1 MKKNLVLALLTGILF
16 AFSLPPFK
24 TGFLAYG
31 ALIPFFLL
39 LEKKRGF
46 DLFRWSYITGLFVFT
61 CTLFWL
67 WNVTIPGLLGTLL
80 VLPLYF
86 SLYATIHSFV
96 QRRFPSYGLLLIPFL
111 WTSVEYLQVFGD
123 TAFPWVFLGY
133 TQSYYLPLVQY
144 AEITGIFGI
153 SFWVAALNV
162 LLFFIYKSWENRKK
176 IIPAFIT
183 IAVLILLPAIH
194 GLSKMSQIIED
205 KPIKISLIQGNID
218 PFEKW
223 DPSLV
228 DVNFDSY
235 IQMTKEAMNEKPDLV
250 IWPETATSLWL
261 RYERNYRNRIHHIV
275 DSTRIPLLTGA
286 IDYRFNREGEYNT
299 YNSAFLFEPNSSR
312 LQDYKKMK
320 LVPFSERVPYS
331 QFMPIGFF
339 RDLLS
344 DMALGV
350 GDYSRGKDYKTLSFL
365 SSKEYQIPSFERED
379 VTKTALSISICY
391 ESVFPDFVRTFVDS
405 GADFLAVI
413 TNDAWFGKTPAPYQH
428 AQMAALRAIENR
440 RYVARCAN
448 TGVTCFIDPFGR
460 VTQQTPLFKK
470 KVSVGTIYTNSK
482 KTFYT
487 KHGDIFSKIVSL
499 ILVVS
504 LILKLLWLIKN
515 RYFNKHASVSNI

>member
-39 LEKKRGF
+39 LENKRGF
-46 DLFRWSYITGLFVFT
+46 DLFRWSYVTGLFVFT

-67 WNVTIPGLLGTLL
+67 WNVTIPGLLGTIL

-86 SLYATIHSFV
+86 SLYAAFHSFV
-96 QRRFPSYGLLLIPFL
+96 LKKFPKCGLLLVPFA
-111 WTSVEYLQVFGD
+111 WTAIEYLQVFGE
-123 TAFPWVFLGY
+123 TAFPWVYLGY
-133 TQSYYLPLVQY
+133 TQSYYLPLIQY
-144 AEITGIFGI
+144 AEFTGVYGI
-153 SFWVAALNV
+153 SFWVACLNV
-162 LLFFIYKSWENRKK
+162 LLFYLWKNKENKQK
-176 IIPAFIT
+176 IIPAIVIVALFFM
-183 IAVLILLPAIH
+183 LPFLYGFLRI
-194 GLSKMSQIIED
+194 SQ
-205 KPIKISLIQGNID
+205 KPAGQPIKIALIQGNID

-223 DPSLV
+223 DPDLV

-235 IQMTKEAMNEKPDLV
+235 IQMTKEAMNEKPELV

-275 DSTRIPLLTGA
+275 DSTGIPLLTGA
-286 IDYRFNREGEYNT
+286 VDYRFNNKGDYNT

-331 QFMPIGFF
+331 HFMPIGFF
-339 RDLLS
+339 RNFLS

-365 SSKEYQIPSFERED
+365 SSDDYKVPSFERED
-379 VTKTALSISICY
+379 VTKTSLSVSICY

-413 TNDAWFGKTPAPYQH
+413 TNDAWFGKTPAPFQH
-428 AQMAALRAIENR
+428 TQMAAVRAIENR
-440 RYVARCAN
+440 RSVARCAN
-448 TGVTCFIDPFGR
+448 TGVSCFIDPFG
-460 VTQQTPLFKK
+460 
-470 KVSVGTIYTNSK
+470 
-482 KTFYT
+482 
-487 KHGDIFSKIVSL
+487 
-499 ILVVS
+499 
-504 LILKLLWLIKN
+504 
-515 RYFNKHASVSNI
+515 